1 MQRYE
6 SGSPRAL
13 FGIFA
18 VAMTAATLALSV
30 LAPAAAQYS
39 ARDIGVLA
47 ASGGDLATYDA
58 TPITSIDV
66 VAVRPVRHVPVVEA
80 RRAHHDANLQG

>member
-13 FGIFA
+13 IGIFA
-18 VAMTAATLALSV
+18 VAMTAATLALAV
-30 LAPAAAQYS
+30 LAPAATEYR

-47 ASGGDLATYDA
+47 GGDIATYDA

-66 VAVRPVRHVPVVEA
+66 VAVRAVRHVPVVEA
-80 RRAHHDANLQG
+80 RRTHPDANLQG

>member
-6 SGSPRAL
+6 PGTPRSL

-18 VAMTAATLALSV
+18 VGMTAATLALSV
-30 LAPAAAQYS
+30 LAPATAEYR
-39 ARDIGVLA
+39 ARDIGVVA
-47 ASGGDLATYDA
+47 GTVGDIATYDA

-66 VAVRPVRHVPVVEA
+66 VAVRAVHHVPVVEA
-80 RRAHHDANLQG
+80 RRVHPHANLQG

>member
-18 VAMTAATLALSV
+18 VAMSAATLALSV

-47 ASGGDLATYDA
+47 GGDIATYDA

-66 VAVRPVRHVPVVEA
+66 VAVRAVRLVPVVEA